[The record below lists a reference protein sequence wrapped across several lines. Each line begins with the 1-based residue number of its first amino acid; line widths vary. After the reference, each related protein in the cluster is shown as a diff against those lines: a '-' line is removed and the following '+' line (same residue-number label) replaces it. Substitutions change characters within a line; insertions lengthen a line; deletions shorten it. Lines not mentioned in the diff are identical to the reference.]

1 MTQMNDMLRRIH
13 DRTMDE
19 IECLLDVKEWNINHV
34 KAFKDLMKV
43 YSNLLGIQKWYSN
56 EEKEEETK

>member
-43 YSNLLGIQKWYSN
+43 YSN
-56 EEKEEETK
+56 